1 MSDALSKLFRTI
13 AFTGHR
19 PGHVGVPGFDY
30 TDGVNGY
37 WNRAEGW
44 KALENVIYNNL
55 LDTINQANGQPIKV
69 IQGGALGTDMIA
81 GLAATR
87 LKQAG
92 YPIEMEMAEPFKNQG
107 DRWSDLA
114 KKQLSYLEDSS
125 DTVTDVS
132 SLFSPTNMYN
142 MYKNRN
148 EYMVDNADELWAF
161 MNPAMSTGR
170 MNGTEGTIK
179 YAQDNHK
186 AIKDLFVETMKA
198 LGK

>member
-1 MSDALSKLFRTI
+1 
-13 AFTGHR
+13 
-19 PGHVGVPGFDY
+19 
-30 TDGVNGY
+30 
-37 WNRAEGW
+37 
-44 KALENVIYNNL
+44 
-55 LDTINQANGQPIKV
+55 
-69 IQGGALGTDMIA
+69 MIA

-125 DTVTDVS
+125 DTVTNVS